1 MAAQGF
7 LLIASFLLILLV
19 LAKPLGSGLARLIA
33 AVPLP
38 GVAGVERI
46 LWRTLGITGDAAN
59 LLI

>member
-38 GVAGVERI
+38 AWLALSVSSGG
-46 LWRTLGITGDAAN
+46 
-59 LLI
+59 LLALPTTK